1 MPQRN
6 ERDRSRL
13 RFEDARF
20 LTGKGRYVDD
30 LEAPDALHGEVLRS
44 PFGHALIRS
53 IDVSEASSM
62 PGVKGVF
69 TAQDLRQDGLGHLSC
84 AVKVATLAP
93 LIIPPRPALAE
104 GRVRHV
110 GDPVAFVV
118 ARSKDEAR
126 DAAERIV
133 VEYEELPAV
142 TEAGAAIEPG
152 APLLWKEAPGNIA
165 FRFQKGD
172 QAAVAAAFA
181 SATRIVEL
189 DLVNNRVV
197 AAPIEPRAAIGSHD
211 AREESLRLVLTGQG
225 VHGIRDQLARDV
237 FHMLPERIHL
247 VAPDVG
253 GGFGAK
259 NFLYPEWVLV
269 LFAARRL
276 GREVKWVSSRNEDFL
291 SSAQGRDNVTRARL
305 ALDAKG
311 RFLALDVSTLAN
323 MGAYISSAGPGPST
337 NSSSTAQGGVYDIPA
352 VFMDVRGVFTNTVPI
367 DAYRGAGKP
376 EANYVIER
384 LIDLAAREMGVAP
397 AELRRRNII
406 SQVPY
411 RSALGM
417 QIEEGEFAEN
427 LEKGLALADHKGFAA
442 RRAEAKRRG
451 KLRGLGLACYLETS
465 RGQPGE
471 SAGVRFEADGQ
482 VALVLGTQSN
492 GQGHETSFPQIAAD
506 LLGLPIERFRLVQAD
521 TRLVPK
527 GAGHGGARSLHMG
540 GAALAKAIDK
550 VIAKGRLI
558 AAQLLQCK
566 AEDLVFSE
574 GAFTFADAKDRRGLD
589 LLSVARAALDPAQ
602 LPPGMEPGLDCHV
615 DDPLDLFTFPNGC
628 HVAEVEI
635 DPDTGQ
641 VTLARYVGVDDF
653 GILINPMLT
662 LGQVHGGLAQGIG
675 QAVHEHT
682 AYEEGSGQL
691 VSASL
696 MDYGLPRA
704 DDLPDF
710 GIGFN
715 EVPTKANPL
724 GVKGS
729 GQAGCIAAPQTVMNA
744 ILDALGPLGITR
756 LDMPATPRR
765 IWEAIQQSP
774 AAGKTTGKR

>member
-1 MPQRN
+1 MPQPK
-6 ERDRSRL
+6 ERGRSRL

-20 LTGKGRYVDD
+20 LIGKGRYVDD
-30 LEAPDALHGEVLRS
+30 LEAQDALHAQVLRS
-44 PFGHALIRS
+44 PFGHALVRS
-53 IDVSEASSM
+53 IDTSAASAM
-62 PGVKGVF
+62 PGVLGVF
-69 TAQDLRQDGLGHLSC
+69 TSQDLRQDGLGHLSC
-84 AVKVATLAP
+84 AVKVATLGP

-118 ARSKDEAR
+118 ARSKEEAR
-126 DAAERIV
+126 DAAERIAV
-133 VEYEELPAV
+133 DYEELPAV
-142 TEAGAAIEPG
+142 TSAAVAVEPG
-152 APLLWKEAPGNIA
+152 APPLWDEAPGNIA
-165 FRFQKGD
+165 FRFQRGD
-172 QAAVAAAFA
+172 RAAVDAAFS
-181 SATRIVEL
+181 SAAKIVEL

-197 AAPIEPRAAIGSHD
+197 AAPLEPRAAIGSYD
-211 AREESLRLVLTGQG
+211 AQRESLRLLLTGQG

-237 FHMLPERIHL
+237 FHLPPERIHL

-276 GREVKWVSSRNEDFL
+276 GRDVKWLSDRNEDFL
-291 SSAQGRDNVTRARL
+291 SSSQGRDNITHARL
-305 ALDAKG
+305 ALDAEG

-352 VFMDVRGVFTNTVPI
+352 VFMDVRGLFTNTVPV

-384 LIDLAAREMGVAP
+384 LIDLAAREIGWSS

-406 SQVPY
+406 TQVPY

-417 QIEEGEFAEN
+417 RIEEGEFANN
-427 LEKGLALADHKGFAA
+427 LEKGLTLADQAGFAK
-442 RRAEAKRRG
+442 RRSEAKRRG

-471 SAGVRFEADGQ
+471 SAGVRFESDGQ

-540 GAALAKAIDK
+540 GAALVKAIER
-550 VIAKGRLI
+550 VIEKARLI
-558 AAQLLQCK
+558 AAQLLQGK
-566 AEDLVFSE
+566 PEDLVFSE
-574 GAFTFADAKDRRGLD
+574 GAFSFADAEDHRAVD

-602 LPPGMEPGLDCHV
+602 LPPGMEPGLDCHF
-615 DDPLDLFTFPNGC
+615 DDPADLFTFPNGC

-635 DPDTGQ
+635 DPETGQ
-641 VTLARYVGVDDF
+641 VTLERYVGVDDF
-653 GILINPMLT
+653 GTLINPMLT

-675 QAVHEHT
+675 QALHEHT

-691 VSASL
+691 ISASF

-744 ILDALGPLGITR
+744 ILDALASLGISR
-756 LDMPATPRR
+756 LDMPATPWR
-765 IWEAIQQSP
+765 IWEAIRKSSDP
-774 AAGKTTGKR
+774 GRTS

>member
-1 MPQRN
+1 MP
-6 ERDRSRL
+6 ERKERGRSRI

-30 LEAPDALHGEVLRS
+30 LEAPGALHAHLLRS

-53 IDVSEASSM
+53 IDVSAASAM
-62 PGVKGVF
+62 PGVAGVF
-69 TAQDLRQDGLGHLSC
+69 TAQDLRQDGLGHLTC
-84 AVKVATLAP
+84 AVKVATIGP

-118 ARSKDEAR
+118 ARSKEEAR
-126 DAAERIV
+126 DAAEQIA
-133 VEYEELPAV
+133 VEYDELPAV
-142 TEAGAAIEPG
+142 TDSAAAIEAGA
-152 APLLWKEAPGNIA
+152 PLVWDQAPGNIA

-172 QAAVAAAFA
+172 RDAVDAAFA
-181 SATRIVEL
+181 TAARIVEL

-197 AAPIEPRAAIGSHD
+197 AAPLEPRAAIGSFD
-211 AREESLRLVLTGQG
+211 AQEETLRLVLTGQG

-237 FHMLPERIHL
+237 FHLPPERIHL

-253 GGFGAK
+253 GGFGTK

-269 LFAARRL
+269 LFASRRL
-276 GREVKWVSSRNEDFL
+276 GHPVKWVSDRNEDFL
-291 SSAQGRDNVTRARL
+291 SSAQGRDNITHARL
-305 ALDAKG
+305 GLDAEG

-337 NSSSTAQGGVYDIPA
+337 NSSSTAQGGVYEIPA
-352 VFMDVRGVFTNTVPI
+352 VFLDVRGVFTNTVPI

-384 LIDLAAREMGVAP
+384 LIDLAARETGRSP

-406 SQVPY
+406 KRVPY

-417 QIEEGEFAEN
+417 QIEDGEFAEN
-427 LEKGLALADHKGFAA
+427 LEKGLALADHAGFKA

-451 KLRGLGLACYLETS
+451 KLRGLGIACYLETS

-482 VALVLGTQSN
+482 VALVSGTQSN

-527 GAGHGGARSLHMG
+527 GGGHGGARSLHMG
-540 GAALAKAIDK
+540 GAALVKAIERVIDK
-550 VIAKGRLI
+550 ARRI
-558 AAQLLQCK
+558 AAQLLQGK

-574 GAFTFADAKDRRGLD
+574 GVFSFADARDHRSVD
-589 LLSVARAALDPAQ
+589 LLSVARAACDPTQ
-602 LPPGMEPGLDCHV
+602 LPPAMAPGLDCHF
-615 DDPLDLFTFPNGC
+615 DDPADLFTFPNGC

-635 DPDTGQ
+635 DPDTGR
-641 VTLARYVGVDDF
+641 VTLQRYVGVDDF
-653 GILINPMLT
+653 GVLINPMLT
-662 LGQVHGGLAQGIG
+662 LGQVHGGLTQGIG
-675 QAVHEHT
+675 QALHEHT
-682 AYEEGSGQL
+682 AYEDGSGQL
-691 VSASL
+691 MSASF

-744 ILDALGPLGITR
+744 VLDALAPLGIAR
-756 LDMPATPRR
+756 LDMPATPQR
-765 IWEAIQQSP
+765 IWEAIHRVDARAKASEKQ
-774 AAGKTTGKR
+774 

>member
-1 MPQRN
+1 MPHRT
-6 ERDRSRL
+6 ERGRSRL

-44 PFGHALIRS
+44 SFGHALIRS
-53 IDVSEASSM
+53 IDISAASAM
-62 PGVKGVF
+62 PGVAGVF

-142 TEAGAAIEPG
+142 TEARAAIAPG
-152 APLLWKEAPGNIA
+152 APLLWKEAQGNIA

-181 SATRIVEL
+181 SAARIVEL

-197 AAPIEPRAAIGSHD
+197 AAPLEPRAAIGSYD

-237 FHMLPERIHL
+237 FHMPPERIHL

-276 GREVKWVSSRNEDFL
+276 GREVKWVSGRNEDFL

-305 ALDAKG
+305 ALDAEG

-384 LIDLAAREMGVAP
+384 LIDLAAREIGRDAGGASPPQHHQARSLSLGARHADRGRGVRRKSREGAG
-397 AELRRRNII
+397 ARRSRGLR
-406 SQVPY
+406 
-411 RSALGM
+411 G
-417 QIEEGEFAEN
+417 
-427 LEKGLALADHKGFAA
+427 AA
-442 RRAEAKRRG
+442 RRGQAARQAARPWGCLLSRDLARPAGRIRRRA
-451 KLRGLGLACYLETS
+451 LRG
-465 RGQPGE
+465 RRP
-471 SAGVRFEADGQ
+471 
-482 VALVLGTQSN
+482 
-492 GQGHETSFPQIAAD
+492 
-506 LLGLPIERFRLVQAD
+506 
-521 TRLVPK
+521 
-527 GAGHGGARSLHMG
+527 GGARSRH
-540 GAALAKAIDK
+540 AIE
-550 VIAKGRLI
+550 R
-558 AAQLLQCK
+558 
-566 AEDLVFSE
+566 
-574 GAFTFADAKDRRGLD
+574 
-589 LLSVARAALDPAQ
+589 
-602 LPPGMEPGLDCHV
+602 
-615 DDPLDLFTFPNGC
+615 
-628 HVAEVEI
+628 
-635 DPDTGQ
+635 
-641 VTLARYVGVDDF
+641 
-653 GILINPMLT
+653 
-662 LGQVHGGLAQGIG
+662 
-675 QAVHEHT
+675 
-682 AYEEGSGQL
+682 
-691 VSASL
+691 
-696 MDYGLPRA
+696 PR
-704 DDLPDF
+704 P
-710 GIGFN
+710 
-715 EVPTKANPL
+715 
-724 GVKGS
+724 
-729 GQAGCIAAPQTVMNA
+729 
-744 ILDALGPLGITR
+744 
-756 LDMPATPRR
+756 
-765 IWEAIQQSP
+765 
-774 AAGKTTGKR
+774 